1 MREEIKKLNEKNNK
15 IINEKKIIKSALLL
29 VQKKIDEL
37 KHKVDLVQ
45 MKGSDVITNDLK
57 KLVDKY
63 KIKKQKND
71 SDSEEES
78 EDENDYKDVISI

>member
-57 KLVDKY
+57 KLADKY
-63 KIKKQKND
+63 KIKKEKND
-71 SDSEEES
+71 SDEES
-78 EDENDYKDVISI
+78 EDENDYKEVISI